1 MSLLELSIQSFI
13 HFPDNTGALG
23 IAEIGSVCQPKSMN
37 KDHEKHSLSVW
48 DKEITYAA
56 QTVGHEVGH
65 NLGMW
70 HDFNER

>member
-1 MSLLELSIQSFI
+1 
-13 HFPDNTGALG
+13 
-23 IAEIGSVCQPKSMN
+23 MN